1 MLKHFPFF
9 NMIYILIAVLML
21 LAAYPLKNWLEIR
34 DFRRLE
40 EKWSKRLN
48 SLPSKVQYS
57 LEHQQDG
64 TVICHYCQFDRQR
77 PYHLAVVPH
86 EPQFGFISNE
96 IAGESDFTVYS
107 CARCGTELYGEVI
120 KKRK

>member
-1 MLKHFPFF
+1 
-9 NMIYILIAVLML
+9 MIYILIAVLML

-48 SLPSKVQYS
+48 SLPSKAQYY

-64 TVICHYCQFDRQR
+64 KVICHYCQFDRQR
-77 PYHLAVVPH
+77 PYHFAVVPH
-86 EPQFGFISNE
+86 EPQFGFISNVLN
-96 IAGESDFTVYS
+96 GESDFTVYS
-107 CARCGTELYGEVI
+107 CARCGTELYGEKISKGLNVPY
-120 KKRK
+120 KANE